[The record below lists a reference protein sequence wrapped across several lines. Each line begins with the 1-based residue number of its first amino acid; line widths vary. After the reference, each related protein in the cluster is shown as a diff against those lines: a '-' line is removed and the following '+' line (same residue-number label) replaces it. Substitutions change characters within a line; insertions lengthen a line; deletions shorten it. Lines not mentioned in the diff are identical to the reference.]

1 MKTLF
6 EPNGPNRPRWQ
17 QRSIARLQHAW
28 DYLQRLVMVGHRQPA
43 ELVLIPIRIEQPE
56 SQRQSK
62 RSGWRD

>member
-17 QRSIARLQHAW
+17 QRSIARLQRAW
-28 DYLQRLVMVGHRQPA
+28 NYLQRLVIVEHRQPA

-56 SQRQSK
+56 SPRQSK